1 MTDPQEMIGAVTNL
15 EQDLRDLGWRP
26 VEMIDEKSGMP
37 FTRWF
42 PPKLR
47 VDKGESPVKHRD
59 SPHSRGMEGC
69 LLSMYVSRNLLPAWF
84 CSCGQCHNTL
94 DLQNWRVRRDPDKPY
109 PYDRIDYPYTHS
121 GGDTQ

>member
-1 MTDPQEMIGAVTNL
+1 MTDPHEMIAAVSNL
-15 EQDLRDLGWRP
+15 ERELRDLGWQP
-26 VEMIDEKSGMP
+26 VEMMDEASGKP

-69 LLSMYVSRNLLPAWF
+69 VLSMYVSRNHLPFWM
-84 CSCGQCHNTL
+84 CSCRQCHNTL
-94 DLQNWRVRRDPDKPY
+94 DLQQWCVRRDPDKPY
-109 PYDRIDYPYTHS
+109 PYDRIDYPHAAP
-121 GGDTQ
+121 GGDSP